1 MINSMSLS
9 KLPMRKYTL
18 LIQSHALSVIVSMI
32 FVMFYLV
39 YYLYFSFL
47 HLTLLSAI

>member
-1 MINSMSLS
+1 MINSMSLLN
-9 KLPMRKYTL
+9 LPMRKYTL
-18 LIQSHALSVIVSMI
+18 ILQSHALSVIVPMI